1 MPSALTKPEPEPSTI
16 AVAWWRRLLA
26 SPAVPALVMLVVLG
40 GLLVFLLRSFG
51 GVDALRD
58 RFGAYA
64 ALIVIPVHAV
74 VAISPFPS
82 EVMAFGNAAVFG
94 FWAGAALSW
103 AGWMTAAL
111 VHYSLVRR
119 VARDLDLE
127 RHRSRFPRWLRR
139 FPVGHPAFL
148 IFGRYVP
155 YGPQLVATAAGALA
169 VPFARF
175 ACCQAAAIV
184 PVALFFA
191 ALATAWLDF

>member
-1 MPSALTKPEPEPSTI
+1 MSVPL
-16 AVAWWRRLLA
+16 WRRVLR
-26 SPAVPALVMLVVLG
+26 SPAVHAFALLILSGGVLV
-40 GLLVFLLRSFG
+40 LVLRSLG

-58 RFGAYA
+58 RFGVYT

-82 EVMAFGNAAVFG
+82 EVLAFGNAAVFG
-94 FWAGAALSW
+94 FWSGAALSW

-111 VHYSLVRR
+111 LHYALARR

-127 RHRSRFPRWLRR
+127 RHRSRLPRWLRR
-139 FPVGHPAFL
+139 FPVDHPAFL
-148 IFGRYVP
+148 ILGRYVP

-169 VPFARF
+169 VPVLRF

-191 ALATAWLDF
+191 GLATGLLDL